1 MSLHRPALEA
11 LRVQIR
17 DSTTS
22 MTSIPK
28 ALKFLRPH
36 YPTLVSVYEALSNPS
51 DKVGGIAC
59 THSH

>member
-1 MSLHRPALEA
+1 MALHRPALEA

-36 YPTLVSVYEALSNPS
+36 YPTLVSIHEGLSS
-51 DKVGGIAC
+51 AADKVR
-59 THSH
+59 SLL